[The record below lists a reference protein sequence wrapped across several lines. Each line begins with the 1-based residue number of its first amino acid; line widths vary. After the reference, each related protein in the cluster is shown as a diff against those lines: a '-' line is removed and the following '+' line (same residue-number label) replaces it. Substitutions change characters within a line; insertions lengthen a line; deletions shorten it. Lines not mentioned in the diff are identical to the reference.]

1 MSIARR
7 GAMTL
12 RTRFAVAAGLL
23 VLVVI
28 GMVGVTAYAVTS
40 NQLHR
45 QIDESLDSRMSQVIQ
60 AIRRR
65 PAAGLDF
72 GGRGNEL
79 FSDRDAVVQV
89 IRPDRSAVYRGVA
102 ALPVSDGDLDLLA
115 SPSRVRRD
123 TVNVDGTTYR
133 TLSWVLPTNDGVL
146 KIGLNTEETENAQ
159 DAIRTWFMVIGAIGF
174 VMAGM
179 VGWLFAARTAR
190 PIEELAATVEQIAAT
205 QDLDHSI
212 EPGGEAEI
220 SRLARSF
227 NTMLASLR
235 TSRLRQQQLVQ
246 DASHE
251 LRTPLT
257 SLRANTELLERP
269 GLSDAD
275 RTAILVDMRAEID
288 ELADLSSELSSL
300 ATDQRTAES
309 SARVDLADVA
319 GEIASRAQRRTDGTV
334 TVDFDADGTTT
345 VLARPMQL
353 ERAVQNLVD
362 NAIKFGPAGSD
373 VRIVVGEGRIA
384 VHDSGP
390 GISDADK
397 PFVFDRFYRAVGSRS
412 LPGSGLGLSIVKQF
426 ADDNGATVFV
436 ADDPSGGAVVGIDF
450 GTARTGGATG

>member
-1 MSIARR
+1 MNTVRR
-7 GAMTL
+7 REMTL
-12 RTRFAVAAGLL
+12 RTRFALAAGVL

-45 QIDESLDSRMSQVIQ
+45 QVDESLDSRMSQLVQ

-89 IRPDRSAVYRGVA
+89 ILPDRSAIYRGIA
-102 ALPVSDGDLDLLA
+102 ALPVDDGDLDLLT
-115 SPSRVRRD
+115 SPARVRRD
-123 TVNVDGTTYR
+123 TVSVDGTTYR

-146 KIGLNTEETENAQ
+146 KIGLNTQDTENAQ
-159 DAIRTWFMVIGAIGF
+159 DAIRTWFLVIGAIGF

-179 VGWLFAARTAR
+179 VGWLFAARTVQ
-190 PIEELAATVEQIAAT
+190 PIEDLAATVEQIAAT

-227 NTMLASLR
+227 NAMLASLR
-235 TSRLRQQQLVQ
+235 TSRQRQQQLVQ

-269 GLSDAD
+269 NLTDDD
-275 RTAILVDMRAEID
+275 RTAILADMRAEID
-288 ELADLSSELSSL
+288 ELADLSSELNSL
-300 ATDQRTAES
+300 ATDQRIAES
-309 SARVDLADVA
+309 PARVDLAEVA
-319 GEIASRAQRRTDGTV
+319 GEIAARAQRRTDGTV
-334 TVDFDADGTTT
+334 TVEVDTERTT
-345 VLARPMQL
+345 VVEARPMQL

-362 NAIKFGPAGSD
+362 NAIKFSPAGSN
-373 VRIVVGEGRIA
+373 VRIIVGESRIA
-384 VHDSGP
+384 VHDGGP
-390 GISDADK
+390 GISDTDK
-397 PFVFDRFYRAVGSRS
+397 PFVFDRFYRAVQSRS

-436 ADDPSGGAVVGIDF
+436 DDDPSGGAVVGLDF
-450 GTARTGGATG
+450 GTDGTDDASA